1 MSSIFDSARNLI
13 HDTAQG
19 LIDAD
24 VTTKLSDMYGAF
36 LSSGLGVANDTLKV
50 VRDITAPPPP
60 APPPPAAP
68 GP

>member
-1 MSSIFDSARNLI
+1 MSLFSSVRSLI

-24 VTTKLSDMYGAF
+24 VTTKVSDVVTKF
-36 LSSGLGVANDTLKV
+36 VSSGLTATNDTLKI
-50 VRDITAPPPP
+50 VRDITVPPPP
-60 APPPPAAP
+60 PPP

>member
-1 MSSIFDSARNLI
+1 MASIFGSIRGLV

-24 VTTKLSDMYGAF
+24 VTTKLSVMY
-36 LSSGLGVANDTLKV
+36 SSLVSSSLGVANDTLKI
-50 VRDITAPPPP
+50 VRDVSAPPP
-60 APPPPAAP
+60 APPP

>member
-1 MSSIFDSARNLI
+1 MSSLFDSVRNLI

-24 VTTKLSDMYGAF
+24 VTTKVSDMYASF
-36 LSSGLGVANDTLKV
+36 LNAGLGIANDNLKV

-60 APPPPAAP
+60 PPPPTPP

>member
-1 MSSIFDSARNLI
+1 MTTLIDSVRNLV

-24 VTTKLSDMYGAF
+24 VTTKVSDMYANF
-36 LSSGLGVANDTLKV
+36 LSAGLGVANDTLKV
-50 VRDITAPPPP
+50 VRDLTAPPPP
-60 APPPPAAP
+60 

>member
-1 MSSIFDSARNLI
+1 MSSLIDSTRNLI

-19 LIDAD
+19 LLDAD
-24 VTTKLSDMYGAF
+24 VTTKVSDMYANF
-36 LSSGLGVANDTLKV
+36 LSAGLGVASDALKV

-60 APPPPAAP
+60 PAPP

>member
-1 MSSIFDSARNLI
+1 MSSLFDSIRNLV

-24 VTTKLSDMYGAF
+24 ITTKVSDMYASFLGA
-36 LSSGLGVANDTLKV
+36 GLGVANDTLKV

-60 APPPPAAP
+60 APP

>member
-1 MSSIFDSARNLI
+1 MSSLFAPVRNLI

-19 LIDAD
+19 LIDAN
-24 VTTKLSDMYGAF
+24 VTTKVSDMYANF
-36 LSSGLGVANDTLKV
+36 LSAGLGVANDTLKV

-60 APPPPAAP
+60 APP